1 MAARQPRSLFSRA
14 ASWLGTHVAT
24 ATVAIAGA
32 VFYGV
37 LRVSYAN
44 FYARFDVEP
53 EEVGLG
59 QTEIVIQTGLL
70 LLVSMVFVG
79 VVMGAG
85 FLIMKAMGAVPATD
99 VAPDA
104 SLFRRALAFSGTPY
118 SMIVVPAIFI
128 LALLVLVSL
137 PGRGRSLADRVEK
150 GETVRPPVS
159 LTHWDL
165 YVKALPATLTS
176 LSGNDL
182 PRQLRSHSLRYLGKA
197 DGVLVLYDWRT
208 EKTFRLP
215 MSSVV
220 VTTSN

>member
-1 MAARQPRSLFSRA
+1 M
-14 ASWLGTHVAT
+14 AT
-24 ATVAIAGA
+24 ASVAIAGA

-37 LRVSYAN
+37 LRVSYTN

>member
-1 MAARQPRSLFSRA
+1 
-14 ASWLGTHVAT
+14 
-24 ATVAIAGA
+24 
-32 VFYGV
+32 
-37 LRVSYAN
+37 
-44 FYARFDVEP
+44 
-53 EEVGLG
+53 
-59 QTEIVIQTGLL
+59 
-70 LLVSMVFVG
+70 
-79 VVMGAG
+79 
-85 FLIMKAMGAVPATD
+85 
-99 VAPDA
+99 
-104 SLFRRALAFSGTPY
+104 
-118 SMIVVPAIFI
+118 
-128 LALLVLVSL
+128 
-137 PGRGRSLADRVEK
+137 
-150 GETVRPPVS
+150 

>member
-1 MAARQPRSLFSRA
+1 M
-14 ASWLGTHVAT
+14 AT
-24 ATVAIAGA
+24 ASVAIAGA

-37 LRVSYAN
+37 LRVSYTN

-128 LALLVLVSL
+128 LALLVVVSL

-197 DGVLVLYDWRT
+197 DGVLVFYDWRT